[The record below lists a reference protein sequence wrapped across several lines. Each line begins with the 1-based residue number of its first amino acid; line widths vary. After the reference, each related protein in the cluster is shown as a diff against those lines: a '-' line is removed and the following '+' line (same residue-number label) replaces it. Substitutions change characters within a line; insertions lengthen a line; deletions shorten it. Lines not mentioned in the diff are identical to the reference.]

1 MAINLIIVFAFL
13 AMLCWGFG
21 DFFIQRSI
29 KKVGSI
35 ESLAWIGIIG
45 SVGLLPLVVKDLH
58 LLQSSFN
65 ILLIVGLGIISF
77 VSAIF
82 DFKALK
88 AGKLSVVDVVIEA
101 ELPITIALSF
111 IFLKEILST
120 QQAII
125 ILFILFG
132 IVLTAIRSFSHFR
145 SRIEKGVLLALI
157 AAIFFGILNV
167 SLGFSSKLI
176 SPILVIWGSW
186 VVYTIITLVVIVYKK
201 GFKKFIAHG
210 SKNKKLLLITGVID
224 TAAWVFYALAL
235 SKAEISIVTAITES
249 YPAIALFLGVWINK
263 EKVLL
268 HQYAGAVIAIVC
280 SILLSMT
287 I

>member
-1 MAINLIIVFAFL
+1 MVFNIIIFFAFT
-13 AMLCWGFG
+13 AMLSWGIG

-45 SVGLLPLVVKDLH
+45 SVGLFPFIIKDLPF
-58 LLQSSFN
+58 LQN
-65 ILLIVGLGIISF
+65 PINLLLIVGLGIISF
-77 VSAIF
+77 VSAMF

-88 AGKLSVVDVVIEA
+88 AGKLSVVDVVMEA

-111 IFLKEILST
+111 IFLKEVLST
-120 QQAII
+120 KQSIV
-125 ILFILFG
+125 ILFILLG
-132 IVLTAIRSFSHFR
+132 IILTAIRSFSHFK
-145 SRIEKGVLLALI
+145 SRIEKGVVLAFI

-176 SPILVIWGSW
+176 SPLMVIWGSW
-186 VVYTIITLVVIVYKK
+186 VVYTVITLAVIAYKK
-201 GFKKFIAHG
+201 GFKKFVVHG
-210 SKNKKLLLITGVID
+210 SENKKLILTTGIVD
-224 TAAWVFYALAL
+224 TVAWVFYALAL
-235 SKAEISIVTAITES
+235 AKAEVSIVTAITES

-263 EKVLL
+263 EKILL
-268 HQYAGAVIAIVC
+268 HQYAGAIIAIVC
-280 SILLSMT
+280 SVLLSMT